1 MLKRE
6 EDIGVCNNI
15 NMLLC
20 QILIKTCNTCNI
32 KMGGM
37 LIWCWILMLTEI
49 CTKQD
54 NTVLKYQALI
64 KTCKSQAAVVQG
76 HKFKS

>member
-32 KMGGM
+32 KMGE
-37 LIWCWILMLTEI
+37 CWFDVE
-49 CTKQD
+49 
-54 NTVLKYQALI
+54 Y
-64 KTCKSQAAVVQG
+64 
-76 HKFKS
+76 